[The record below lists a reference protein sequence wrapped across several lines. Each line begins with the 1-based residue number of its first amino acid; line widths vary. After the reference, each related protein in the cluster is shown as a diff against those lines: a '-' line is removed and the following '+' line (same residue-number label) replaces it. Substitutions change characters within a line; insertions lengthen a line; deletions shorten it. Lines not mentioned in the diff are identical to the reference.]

1 MYNFINTFKLIIKN
15 INCKDIIVIQYPFIK
30 DKFLKLL
37 PKEKTIILVH
47 DLMGLRTNNIK
58 KQKEEIDT
66 LNKFKYIIVHNSKMR
81 YYLEKNKSGFATAGL
96 VLGII
101 GICTSFIPIVN
112 NISFILGLIG
122 AIFGII
128 ALIKKASKGQAIAG
142 IILCILA
149 IAITINSQKALSD
162 SLNTWSQDIDK
173 ATGNS
178 TEEVLK
184 NDVDVQLGTFQVT
197 KSTYTTETVLKVNVK
212 NKTNDTKSFSI
223 QVEAVDANGSRIAN
237 DYVYA
242 NNLNA
247 GQSQE
252 FKIFEYVESDKVNLM
267 KNATFKIVEAS
278 MY

>member
-1 MYNFINTFKLIIKN
+1 MEEKKKN
-15 INCKDIIVIQYPFIK
+15 
-30 DKFLKLL
+30 
-37 PKEKTIILVH
+37 
-47 DLMGLRTNNIK
+47 GL
-58 KQKEEIDT
+58 
-66 LNKFKYIIVHNSKMR
+66 
-81 YYLEKNKSGFATAGL
+81 ATAGL

-101 GICTSFIPIVN
+101 GICTSFIPVIN
-112 NISFILGLIG
+112 NVSFILGLIG
-122 AIFGII
+122 TIFGIV

-142 IILCILA
+142 IILCILT
-149 IAITINSQKALSD
+149 IIITINYQKTLSD
-162 SLNTWSQDIDK
+162 SLNTWSQDLDK
-173 ATGNS
+173 AAGNS

-184 NDVDVQLGTFQVT
+184 NDVDVQLGDFQVT
-197 KSTYTTETVLKVNVK
+197 KGTYTTETVLKATVK

-237 DYVYA
+237 DYIYA

-252 FKIFEYVESDKVNLM
+252 FKLFEYVESDKLNSM

>member
-1 MYNFINTFKLIIKN
+1 ME
-15 INCKDIIVIQYPFIK
+15 
-30 DKFLKLL
+30 
-37 PKEKTIILVH
+37 EK
-47 DLMGLRTNNIK
+47 R
-58 KQKEEIDT
+58 
-66 LNKFKYIIVHNSKMR
+66 
-81 YYLEKNKSGFATAGL
+81 KSGFATAGL

-112 NISFILGLIG
+112 NVSFILGLIG

-128 ALIKKASKGQAIAG
+128 ALTKKASKGQAIAG

-149 IAITINSQKALSD
+149 IVITINSQKALSD
-162 SLNTWSQDIDK
+162 SLNAWSQDVDK

-237 DYVYA
+237 DYIYA

-252 FKIFEYVESDKVNLM
+252 FKIFEYVENDKVNLM

>member
-1 MYNFINTFKLIIKN
+1 ME
-15 INCKDIIVIQYPFIK
+15 
-30 DKFLKLL
+30 
-37 PKEKTIILVH
+37 EK
-47 DLMGLRTNNIK
+47 R
-58 KQKEEIDT
+58 
-66 LNKFKYIIVHNSKMR
+66 
-81 YYLEKNKSGFATAGL
+81 KSGFATAGL

-149 IAITINSQKALSD
+149 IVITINSQKALSD
-162 SLNTWSQDIDK
+162 SLNAWSQDVDK

-252 FKIFEYVESDKVNLM
+252 FKIFEYVESEKLNSM
-267 KNATFKIVEAS
+267 TNATFKIVEAS